1 MAKGNEIDESQ
12 KTLIQNQEQ
21 KILSIELENM
31 RVKEREQNLHR

>member
-31 RVKEREQNLHR
+31 RVKER

>member
-12 KTLIQNQEQ
+12 KTVIQNQEQ

-31 RVKEREQNLHR
+31 RVKEREENLHR